1 MIQGMARPELGWRK
15 LYLEW
20 VNTGRIRPE
29 NIIGAAM
36 ARLSYDDGSISG
48 NGAISTPALC

>member
-1 MIQGMARPELGWRK
+1 MARPELGWRK